1 MARPGEAPA
10 PIFTG
15 LPYGQNSLMNDM
27 SEAIPDDEDPTDDSF
42 DELAGFEPADDRTAF
57 LFSETDRPDEPIT
70 AGMSF
75 GDGPNTS
82 SALLRGESKQDFAV
96 RVAQELSASGGAI
109 KGDQALAERVARG
122 L

>member
-10 PIFTG
+10 PVFTG
-15 LPYGQNSLMNDM
+15 LPYGENALLNQM
-27 SEAIPDDEDPTDDSF
+27 SEAVPEEDDFLDPGF
-42 DELAGFEPADDRTAF
+42 DELAGLEPADDRTAF
-57 LFSETDRPDEPIT
+57 LFSETDRPDEPLT

-82 SALLRGESKQDFAV
+82 AAVIRGESKQDFAM

-109 KGDQALAERVARG
+109 KGVQAFADRIARG